1 MAEITGITP
10 QIKDKERCN
19 IEVDGRFFCGM
30 KLETVVKHRLK
41 VGVAVS
47 EEELSRMQLES
58 EKLTALDKALTYIT
72 VSMKTEKDIR
82 AYLRKK
88 GYLEDISDYVVEKM
102 RSYGYLDDAAYARAY
117 IEHAGKRKGSRLIAM
132 ELRQKGVSDEAIE
145 EALSLAD
152 IENMSEENRIKALR
166 PVDILFSDCGSVV
179 LTDFFA
185 SLAKNGCQIYQK
197 KTGTSFAS
205 GELVK
210 LCDENGF
217 FALGQVTEYPDGSA
231 IKPVKQLR
239 L

>member
-47 EEELSRMQLES
+47 EEALSRMQLES
-58 EKLTALDKALTYIT
+58 EKLTALDKTLTFIT
-72 VSMKTEKDIR
+72 ASMKTEKDIR

-117 IEHAGKRKGSRLIAM
+117 AEHAGKKKGSRLIAM

-145 EALSLAD
+145 EALSSVSGEAD
-152 IENMSEENRIKALR
+152 AAYA
-166 PVDILFSDCGSVV
+166 V
-179 LTDFFA
+179 LTKY
-185 SLAKNGCQIYQK
+185 LRGK
-197 KTGTSFAS
+197 KTDKATFSKAYRHLLSKGFDYDTARAVLERLR
-205 GELVK
+205 GE
-210 LCDENGF
+210 EGF
-217 FALGQVTEYPDGSA
+217 GGEDGLGADGA
-231 IKPVKQLR
+231 EDGADGADGEDT
-239 L
+239 

>member
-47 EEELSRMQLES
+47 EEALSRMQLES
-58 EKLTALDKALTYIT
+58 EKLTALDKALTFIT
-72 VSMKTEKDIR
+72 ASMKTEKDIR

-132 ELRQKGVSDEAIE
+132 ELRQRGVSDEAIE
-145 EALSLAD
+145 EAFSGTAGEAD
-152 IENMSEENRIKALR
+152 AAYS
-166 PVDILFSDCGSVV
+166 V
-179 LTDFFA
+179 LTKY
-185 SLAKNGCQIYQK
+185 LRGK
-197 KTGTSFAS
+197 KTDKATLSKAYRHLLSKGFDYDTARTALERLR
-205 GELVK
+205 GEEDF
-210 LCDENGF
+210 DE
-217 FALGQVTEYPDGSA
+217 EDGSGA
-231 IKPVKQLR
+231 DGAEDGADGADGEDT
-239 L
+239 

>member
-47 EEELSRMQLES
+47 EEALSRMQLES
-58 EKLTALDKALTYIT
+58 EKLTALDKALTFIT
-72 VSMKTEKDIR
+72 ASMKTEKDIR

-117 IEHAGKRKGSRLIAM
+117 AEHAGKKKGSRLIAM

-145 EALSLAD
+145 EALS
-152 IENMSEENRIKALR
+152 
-166 PVDILFSDCGSVV
+166 SV
-179 LTDFFA
+179 
-185 SLAKNGCQIYQK
+185 
-197 KTGTSFAS
+197 S
-205 GELVK
+205 GEEESALEVLK
-210 LCDENGF
+210 KYLRGKSLDRATLLKAYRHLMGKGFSCETAKGALERLGSDLDEEGED
-217 FALGQVTEYPDGSA
+217 Q
-231 IKPVKQLR
+231 
-239 L
+239 